1 MKKLDIPKKIFIF
14 AKKIVMFSPAEEN
27 YLKTIYSLE
36 KDYGSDISTNLI
48 SKKIETKA
56 SSVTDMLKKL
66 SVKELV
72 NYKRYQGVKLTESGR
87 LAALHVIR
95 KHRLWES
102 FLVQKLQFKWDEVHE
117 IAEQLEHVQ
126 SEALV
131 NKLDAFL
138 RFPKLDPHGDPIP
151 DEMGRIIQNKT
162 KSLTEMRI
170 GSSGVF
176 VGVKDS
182 SKKFLNYLNK
192 KNLSLGTKIK
202 IIDIEPFDNSYHI
215 ETKTHRLVI
224 SSSVAKNLL
233 LKNIK

>member
-1 MKKLDIPKKIFIF
+1 MY
-14 AKKIVMFSPAEEN
+14 SQAEEN
-27 YLKTIYSLE
+27 YLKTIYGLE
-36 KDYGSDISTNLI
+36 SEYGNEVSTNLI
-48 SKKIETKA
+48 AGKIKTKA

-72 NYKRYQGVKLTESGR
+72 VYKKYQGVYLTELGR
-87 LAALHVIR
+87 LSALKVIR

-102 FLVQKLQFKWDEVHE
+102 FLVQKLQFKWDEVHD
-117 IAEQLEHVQ
+117 IAEQLEHVK
-126 SEALV
+126 SEVLI

-151 DEMGRIIQNKT
+151 DAQGRMMISKT
-162 KSLTEMRI
+162 MTIKEMRI

-182 SKKFLNYLNK
+182 SATFLKYLSK
-192 KNLSLGTKIK
+192 KNLALGDKIRV
-202 IIDIEPFDNSYHI
+202 IDIEPFDDSYHI

-224 SSSVAKNLL
+224 TSSVAENLC
-233 LKNIK
+233 LKNVK